1 MILVLILLLL
11 KFELCKA
18 QVLSGFIVVGV
29 YSQGFLISLDGGAEI
44 VVVESYIAEVVVGEL
59 GNGEFVVGHI
69 LTELG

>member
-1 MILVLILLLL
+1 MD
-11 KFELCKA
+11 
-18 QVLSGFIVVGV
+18 